1 MASKRM
7 FSVEIVE
14 TDRFLDLP
22 ASSQALYFHL
32 GMNADDDGFVA
43 SPKKIMRSLS
53 CSEDDMKLL
62 YAKNFVIPF
71 NSGIVVITDW
81 KVNNS
86 IKSDRY
92 HPTIHQDEK
101 SLLSEVDRRYF
112 LAGSKMVPELIHNGS
127 KLDPQTRKEKYS

>member
-7 FSVEIVE
+7 FSENIVE
-14 TDRFLDLP
+14 TDRFYDLP

-32 GMNADDDGFVA
+32 GMNADDDGFVD
-43 SPKKIMRSLS
+43 SPKRIMRSLS

-71 NSGIVVITDW
+71 DSGIIVITDW
-81 KVNNS
+81 RVNNY
-86 IKSDRY
+86 IKPDRY

-101 SLLSEVDRRYF
+101 SLLSVVDQRYF
-112 LAGSKMVPELIHNGS
+112 LAGSNMVPDLIHNGS
-127 KLDPQTRKEKYS
+127 KLDPQTRKVKYK